1 MWLRWIVWPKQG
13 SQQAREKHL
22 PRGCFQVDA
31 VLPPPAEPG
40 KMPGLAK
47 LGIRTSNNAIWGQ
60 PLRTSTQKPFA
71 MSSRCRLK
79 HWRSTVFPDGGRERL
94 WGLNPW
100 RCYTKTSFPRPTAVY
115 LKAREQT
122 NGLCSMNEFLNGR
135 KHKGI
140 MTQCG
145 VGMSLVGWL
154 AYRYLRAHAEIRDL
168 VLKKVFYFYYANPI
182 KAQPSGR
189 I

>member
-1 MWLRWIVWPKQG
+1 MAFLTRASPVVAVFRKCLMWLRWIVWPKQG
-13 SQQAREKHL
+13 SQQAQEKHL

-40 KMPGLAK
+40 RMPGLAK

-60 PLRTSTQKPFA
+60 PLRTSMQKPFT
-71 MSSRCRLK
+71 MNSRCRVK
-79 HWRSTVFPDGGRERL
+79 RWRSTVFPDGGRERL
-94 WGLNPW
+94 GVLNPW

-145 VGMSLVGWL
+145 VKPTLRVIGRLVG
-154 AYRYLRAHAEIRDL
+154 
-168 VLKKVFYFYYANPI
+168 V
-182 KAQPSGR
+182 
-189 I
+189 